1 MLRIETRAF
10 LLTST
15 PLQAVSPQKENV
27 MTEDSLTED
36 ALNALAERVVDE
48 LEARGLV
55 LPAGRA
61 APAESP
67 VEAGE
72 QTMGLATPK
81 QIATGLDISRRT
93 VHRRINEWGLERRDA
108 EGYPKE
114 AEGGTTYISQAA
126 WQKRGPLATQ
136 TVRRLAGLID

>member
-1 MLRIETRAF
+1 MHDQSTQDH
-10 LLTST
+10 LTQDGKAT
-15 PLQAVSPQKENV
+15 
-27 MTEDSLTED
+27 
-36 ALNALAERVVDE
+36 ALAMTDAVLTRLADRLADE

-67 VEAGE
+67 VEARE
-72 QTMGLATPK
+72 QALGLATPK
-81 QIATGLDISRRT
+81 QIATDLGISRRT
-93 VHRRINEWGLERRDA
+93 VHRRINEWDLVRRDA

-126 WQKRGPLATQ
+126 WQKRGSLATQ
-136 TVRRLAGLID
+136 TVRRLAGLTN

>member
-1 MLRIETRAF
+1 MHDQ
-10 LLTST
+10 ST
-15 PLQAVSPQKENV
+15 HDQSTQDGKATASA
-27 MTEDSLTED
+27 MTD
-36 ALNALAERVVDE
+36 ADLARLADRLADE

-55 LPAGRA
+55 LPAERA

-72 QTMGLATPK
+72 RTMGLATPK
-81 QIATGLDISRRT
+81 QIATDLGISRRT
-93 VHRRINEWGLERRDA
+93 VHRRINEWDLVRRDA

-114 AEGGTTYISQAA
+114 AEGGTTYVSQAA

-136 TVRRLAGLID
+136 TVRRLAGLS